1 MSKVIGIDLG
11 TTNSCVAVMEGGE
24 PVVIPNSEGS
34 RTTPSIVAFT
44 DSAERLVGQ
53 IAKRQAVTNPE
64 NTLFAVKRLIGRKLE
79 SPEAKR
85 AVTLSPFRVVAS
97 PNGDAW
103 IDVRGKLLSPQEVSA
118 QVLLKMK
125 QTAEDYL
132 GEPVTEA
139 VITVPAYF
147 NDSQRQATKDAGR
160 IAGLNVLRIINEP
173 TAAALAYGLDRGKD
187 NKTERV
193 AVYDLGGGTFDI
205 SILELSSGVFEV
217 KSTNGDT
224 FLGGEDF
231 DQRIVDYIAKRFQEQ
246 NGIDLRKD
254 RMALQRLKEASERA
268 KHELSSATETEINLP
283 FITADQTG
291 PKHLIET
298 LDRATLDGLVTDL
311 IERTI
316 EPCRMALKDA
326 GLQPQAVNQVLL
338 VGGMTRMPKVQER
351 VREFFGKEP
360 HKGINPDEVVAVGAA
375 IQGGVLKGE
384 VKDVLPLDVTPLSLG
399 VETAGGVFTK
409 IIDKN
414 TTIPCKKGQVF
425 STAVDNQPLV
435 SVHVLQGERDMA
447 SDNKTLARFEL
458 VGIPPAPRGVPQIEV
473 SFDIDANG
481 IVHVGAKDLGT
492 GKQQAVRVV
501 STSGLSE
508 KEIQSM
514 ISDAQAHQADDKRK
528 KELAEL
534 RNSADGLLY
543 TTEKSLDEYSNVL
556 NQNDIAEIR
565 ADMESLKGIL
575 NTGDAAALKVAVQRL
590 EGSAYRIA
598 DAIYAEQ
605 EKTAG

>member
-44 DSAERLVGQ
+44 EGGERLVGQ

-64 NTLFAVKRLIGRKLE
+64 NTLFAAKRLIGRKLD

-85 AVTLSPFRVVAS
+85 AVSVSPFKVVAS

-187 NKTERV
+187 NKSERV

-205 SILELSSGVFEV
+205 SILELNGGVFEV

-231 DQRIVDYIAKRFQEQ
+231 DQRIVDYIAKRFLEQ
-246 NGIDLRKD
+246 NKGIDLRKD

-268 KHELSSATETEINLP
+268 KHELSSATETEVNLP
-283 FITADQTG
+283 FITADQSG

-298 LDRATLDGLVTDL
+298 IDRATLDSLVADL
-311 IERTI
+311 VERTI
-316 EPCRMALKDA
+316 EPCRQALKDA
-326 GLQPQAVNQVLL
+326 NLQASAIHQVLL
-338 VGGMTRMPKVQER
+338 VGGMTRMPRVQDR
-351 VREFFGKEP
+351 VKEFFGREP

-384 VKDVLPLDVTPLSLG
+384 VKTSS
-399 VETAGGVFTK
+399 
-409 IIDKN
+409 
-414 TTIPCKKGQVF
+414 C
-425 STAVDNQPLV
+425 
-435 SVHVLQGERDMA
+435 
-447 SDNKTLARFEL
+447 
-458 VGIPPAPRGVPQIEV
+458 
-473 SFDIDANG
+473 
-481 IVHVGAKDLGT
+481 
-492 GKQQAVRVV
+492 
-501 STSGLSE
+501 STSPRSLW
-508 KEIQSM
+508 
-514 ISDAQAHQADDKRK
+514 AWKRPAASSPK
-528 KELAEL
+528 SSTRTPPSPA
-534 RNSADGLLY
+534 RRGRSSPRRW
-543 TTEKSLDEYSNVL
+543 TTS
-556 NQNDIAEIR
+556 R
-565 ADMESLKGIL
+565 W
-575 NTGDAAALKVAVQRL
+575 
-590 EGSAYRIA
+590 
-598 DAIYAEQ
+598 
-605 EKTAG
+605 